1 MAVAC
6 LRNPAN
12 FAGARVIAWLG
23 EDPLLLWFDGGPAL
37 RVDLPARLPASM
49 QAGLPASSMPAT
61 STPIA
66 QVLNCAIV
74 NVGVGTLF
82 PQRRKGLAQ
91 SAAAPSG
98 RGRCASVLRMNCF
111 S

>member
-1 MAVAC
+1 M
-6 LRNPAN
+6 RNPAN

-37 RVDLPARLPASM
+37 RVDL

-91 SAAAPSG
+91 SAAAPSA
-98 RGRCASVLRMNCF
+98 RARCASVLRMNCF

>member
-12 FAGARVIAWLG
+12 FAWGRVTAWLG
-23 EDPLLLWFDGGPAL
+23 QDPLLPWFGGGSAL
-37 RVDLPARLPASM
+37 RLPAS
-49 QAGLPASSMPAT
+49 
-61 STPIA
+61 STPNA
-66 QVLNCAIV
+66 QVFNSAVV

-91 SAAAPSG
+91 SAAAPSA
-98 RGRCASVLRMNCF
+98 RGR
-111 S
+111 